1 MEMLNAFKFSQITA
15 ANMIKL
21 SSPSEFKSADIPTE
35 PGVYLYLGVQGE
47 ILYVGKAKNLRS
59 RVKSYFSG
67 MDQPPKTRQLLL
79 HIRSI
84 DWIVVNNEVE
94 ALLLENKL
102 IKQHTPKY
110 NIDLKDAKS
119 YAYISLTRELY
130 PRILTSRKVS
140 RKLESFGPYTEGFT
154 RQNLQ
159 RAVVRVFK
167 LRTCKNMHKRA
178 CLNYHIHMCTA
189 PCTGNVTPEQ
199 YEKQVKDARSF
210 LKGNYQQTIEQLN
223 TQMQGA
229 SKNQRFEE
237 ALEIRNQIA
246 SIRLLTEHQI
256 VDNER
261 RFDQDVM
268 VFRRVGEKMHAVQM
282 GVRKG
287 VLLGKKEFSV
297 DLQLQIEQEFLKAF
311 YTANQIPR
319 EILLNK
325 PVWVE
330 SDEKIALEEFLAKK
344 RLAPV
349 SLTIPRKADKL
360 ALVNLAEKNLESS
373 LDFDSALVDL
383 QNSFNLPVIP
393 HVIECFDISNLGT
406 EHVVSGMVTF
416 KDAKPDKRNYR
427 KFKIK
432 TFTGQD
438 DFASMHEVVLR
449 RYKRQVEEKNPLP
462 DMIVIDG
469 GPGQLRAAK
478 MALQT
483 LGLQIPLIGLAKEH
497 EEIYL
502 PDDFV
507 PKVFDKNSRM
517 MLLLRKIRDATHD
530 FSLGYNRK
538 RRQMQIREEFKHPT
552 RRLSKQVLQ
561 QNPQANEN

>member
-1 MEMLNAFKFSQITA
+1 MHSSSVKLQRQI
-15 ANMIKL
+15 MIKL
-21 SSPSEFKSADIPTE
+21 SSPSAFKSIDIPTD
-35 PGVYLYLGVQGE
+35 PGVYLYRDEQEE

-67 MDQPPKTRQLLL
+67 IDQPPKTRQLLL

-119 YAYISLTRELY
+119 YAYISLTREPY

-140 RKLESFGPYTEGFT
+140 RKLESFGPYTNGFT
-154 RQNLQ
+154 RQDLQ
-159 RAVVRVFK
+159 RTVVRVFK
-167 LRTCKNMHKRA
+167 LRTCKTMHKRA

-189 PCTGNVTPEQ
+189 PCAGDITPEQ
-199 YEKQVKDARSF
+199 YSKQVKDARSF
-210 LKGNYQQTIEQLN
+210 LNGNYQQTIEQLN
-223 TQMQGA
+223 TQMKDA
-229 SKNQRFEE
+229 SKNQSFEE
-237 ALEIRNQIA
+237 ALELRNQIS
-246 SIRLLTEHQI
+246 SIHLLTERQI

-268 VFRRVGEKMHAVQM
+268 VFRQFGEKMLTLQM

-297 DLQLQIEQEFLKAF
+297 DLQPQIEQEFLKAF
-311 YTANQIPR
+311 YTANPIPR

-325 PVWVE
+325 PVWME
-330 SDEKIALEEFLAKK
+330 PDEKTALEEFLAKK

-349 SLTIPRKADKL
+349 SLVIPHKADKL
-360 ALVNLAEKNLESS
+360 ALIKLAEKNLESS
-373 LDFDSALVDL
+373 LEFDSALMDL
-383 QNSFNLPVIP
+383 QDNLNLPVLP
-393 HVIECFDISNLGT
+393 RVIECFDISNLGT

-416 KDAKPDKRNYR
+416 KDAKPDKKNYR

-432 TFTGQD
+432 TVTGQD
-438 DFASMHEVVLR
+438 DFASIHEVVLR

-462 DMIVIDG
+462 DLIVIDG
-469 GPGQLRAAK
+469 GPGQVNAAID
-478 MALQT
+478 ALQT
-483 LGLQIPLIGLAKEH
+483 IGLQIPLIGLAKER

-502 PDDFV
+502 PDDPT

-517 MLLLRKIRDATHD
+517 LLLLRKIRDATHD

-538 RRQMQIREEFKHPT
+538 RRQMQIREEFKYPT
-552 RRLSKQVLQ
+552 RKHSDKQVLK
-561 QNPQANEN
+561 QNPQAYKN